1 MSSTSFP
8 KNTFLH
14 TLHSGENINIINKIS
29 NLPSQATVNL
39 SSSTLR
45 SEESLN
51 HNLDIQQYNLKEIL
65 ELFNINSYDFSL
77 DDLKN
82 AKKKV
87 LMMHPDKSNL
97 PHDYF
102 LFYKKAFDIVVKFY
116 SSKNKTEEEVSHTNK
131 NTQYSHV
138 STSAINDTYDKNIHK
153 KIKDTMKESSVE
165 EYNRNFNKLFENMVA
180 KSTSNKNEWF
190 SKDEPSITVSST
202 IVTPSNINNVF
213 ETIKKQT
220 KGEVVIHRN
229 PTEMFSF
236 FGESYYED
244 ETENYLNTNYVQCDP
259 FSKLK
264 FEDLRKVH
272 KDQTIF
278 DVSEEDFR
286 NVTKYRDVNMY
297 KDTRSSQ
304 NLVPKTQIENQ
315 KIIEEQ
321 DRILKEKTY
330 KLQHASE
337 LKTQQFIEKN
347 KNVLSTFLR
356 LRDS

>member
-1 MSSTSFP
+1 MNFSKLRNSFERSVENNYFSTQSTKNFRDSSD
-8 KNTFLH
+8 
-14 TLHSGENINIINKIS
+14 
-29 NLPSQATVNL
+29 
-39 SSSTLR
+39 R
-45 SEESLN
+45 SVEESLN
-51 HNLDIQQYNLKEIL
+51 KHNLDIQQYNLKEIL
-65 ELFNINSYDFSL
+65 ELFSINSYDFSL

-82 AKKKV
+82 AKRRV

-131 NTQYSHV
+131 NTQYLHV
-138 STSAINDTYDKNIHK
+138 SSNAIQDTYDKNIHK
-153 KIKDTMKESSVE
+153 KVKETMKESSVE
-165 EYNRNFNKLFENMVA
+165 EYNRNFNKLFENMVT
-180 KSTSNKNEWF
+180 KSSSNKNEWF
-190 SKDEPSITVSST
+190 SKDEPSIAVSST
-202 IVTPSNINNVF
+202 IVTPNNINNVF

-220 KGEVVIHRN
+220 KGEMVIHKN

-244 ETENYLNTNYVQCDP
+244 ESNDDLNTNYVQCDP

-278 DVSEEDFR
+278 NVGEEDFA
-286 NVTKYRDVNMY
+286 NVTKYKDVNMY
-297 KDTRSSQ
+297 KETRSSQ

-321 DRILKEKTY
+321 ERILKEKTY

-347 KNVLSTFLR
+347 KNVLANFLR
-356 LRDS
+356 LMN